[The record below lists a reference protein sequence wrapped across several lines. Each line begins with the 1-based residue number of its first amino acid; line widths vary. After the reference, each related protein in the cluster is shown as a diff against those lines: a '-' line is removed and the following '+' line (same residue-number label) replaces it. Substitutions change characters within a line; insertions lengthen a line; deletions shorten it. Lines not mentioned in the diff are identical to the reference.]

1 MTLEQHS
8 QGAPPTLQAMRDP
21 LVVIVGAGF
30 GGLETAKRLGKAGVR
45 VLLIDRQNHHLFQ
58 PLLYQVATAA
68 LSPADIAEPI
78 RKVLRPYESVSVLYG
93 EVNEIDT
100 STKTLQ
106 LRDGGSVAYD
116 VLVIA
121 TGAGTGYFGHDT
133 WRRHAPGLKSIA
145 DARDIRTRLLL
156 AFELAERAED
166 AAERERL
173 MQFVVVG
180 GGPTGVEMAGSIAEL
195 SRYTLARDFR
205 RIRSENAKITLLEAG
220 PRLLAGFSESL
231 SAHAARRLEKL
242 GVTLC
247 LNTPVT
253 AIDRFGVTTG
263 SGRLPAQLVIWAA
276 GVTASG
282 LGRQVGSK
290 HDKAGRILVEPT
302 LAVPGPEDVFAI
314 GDIARL
320 EVDGKPLPGLAQVAK
335 QQGRHLGDGLAARIR
350 KDTPLQPFAY
360 RSRGNTAIV
369 GRHSAVFEVGRAK
382 LKGWLAW
389 VLWAVVHVY
398 LLVGFQHRLTVS
410 VQWLWRYLT
419 YERGA
424 RLIAEDAATDS
435 AAEARS
441 GHDQP
446 TVVRDKAGAT
456 DRVD

>member
-253 AIDRFGVTTG
+253 AIDRFGVTTE
-263 SGRLPAQLVIWAA
+263 SGRLPAQGAPILDGGKSCSDGSA
-276 GVTASG
+276 G
-282 LGRQVGSK
+282 LC
-290 HDKAGRILVEPT
+290 
-302 LAVPGPEDVFAI
+302 
-314 GDIARL
+314 
-320 EVDGKPLPGLAQVAK
+320 
-335 QQGRHLGDGLAARIR
+335 
-350 KDTPLQPFAY
+350 
-360 RSRGNTAIV
+360 SRTC
-369 GRHSAVFEVGRAK
+369 
-382 LKGWLAW
+382 
-389 VLWAVVHVY
+389 
-398 LLVGFQHRLTVS
+398 
-410 VQWLWRYLT
+410 
-419 YERGA
+419 
-424 RLIAEDAATDS
+424 
-435 AAEARS
+435 
-441 GHDQP
+441 
-446 TVVRDKAGAT
+446 T
-456 DRVD
+456 DRS